1 MSASSPGSSEDARTV
16 LGRFYDAI
24 RRRDFSAAR
33 ACLADEMTFL
43 GLFETYPSADA
54 YLATFRQLLQITTAL
69 DVKVLIGQGDDAAIF
84 FELETTAPVPARV
97 LVAEWHETRNGKI
110 VRARSA
116 FDGRP
121 YAAMFS
127 SPPPSR

>member
-1 MSASSPGSSEDARTV
+1 MSSSDTARPTDARTV
-16 LGRFYDAI
+16 LARFYDAI
-24 RRRDFSAAR
+24 LRRDFPAAR
-33 ACLADEMTFL
+33 ACLADDMTFL

-54 YLATFRQLLQITTAL
+54 YLATFRQLLQITTDL
-69 DVKVLIGQGDDAAIF
+69 QIKVLLGQGDDAAIF

-121 YAAMFS
+121 YTAMFTA
-127 SPPPSR
+127 PPKR

>member
-1 MSASSPGSSEDARTV
+1 MSATGPESSEDAGTV

-24 RRRDFSAAR
+24 LQRDFAAAR

-54 YLATFRQLLQITTAL
+54 YLATFRQLLQITTDL
-69 DVKVLIGQGDDAAIF
+69 EVKVLIGQGDNAAVF

-97 LVAEWHETRNGKI
+97 LVAEWHETRSGKI

-121 YAAMFS
+121 YAAMFA
-127 SPPPSR
+127 SPPPR

>member
-1 MSASSPGSSEDARTV
+1 MSATGPGSSEDARTV

-24 RRRDFSAAR
+24 LRRDFPAAR

-43 GLFETYPSADA
+43 GLFETYPSADT
-54 YLATFRQLLQITTAL
+54 YFATFRQLLQITTDL
-69 DVKVLIGQGDDAAIF
+69 EVKVLIVQGDDAPIF

-121 YAAMFS
+121 YAAMFQQ
-127 SPPPSR
+127 PTR

>member
-1 MSASSPGSSEDARTV
+1 MSTTDPGSSDDARTV
-16 LGRFYDAI
+16 LARFYDAI
-24 RRRDFSAAR
+24 RRRDFPAAR
-33 ACLADEMTFL
+33 ACLADEMTFF

-54 YLATFRQLLQITTAL
+54 YLATFRQLLQITKDL
-69 DVKVLIGQGDDAAIF
+69 EVKVLIGRRDDAAIF

-97 LVAEWHETRNGKI
+97 LVAEWHETRKGKI

-121 YAAMFS
+121 YAAMFQH
-127 SPPPSR
+127 PAR